1 MEGLDPWSA
10 EYQERLAENIRQRN
24 VRENLET
31 AIEFN
36 PEIFAGNVHMLYIEC
51 RVNGIPVKALVD
63 TGAQM
68 TVMNMKC
75 AERCNVMRL
84 VDRRFAS
91 YAFGVGRQRIIGV
104 IHLGQIQLGNDF
116 LASSFRVLEDQ
127 SHELILGLDMLKR
140 HQVRVVIFG
149 NIASFHA

>member
-1 MEGLDPWSA
+1 MAGLDPWSE
-10 EYQERLAENIRQRN
+10 EYQQKLAELIRQRN

-31 AIEFN
+31 AIEYN
-36 PEIFAGNVHMLYIEC
+36 PELFAGREVMLYVQC
-51 RVNGIPVKALVD
+51 KVNAVPEKSLVD

-68 TVMNMKC
+68 TIMNVKC

-84 VDRRFAS
+84 VDRRYAG

-104 IHLGQIQLGNDF
+104 IHLGQIQLGDDF

-127 SHELILGLDMLKR
+127 SHEIILGLDMLKR
-140 HQVRVVIFG
+140 HQVLYSHSLQLYVHI
-149 NIASFHA
+149 